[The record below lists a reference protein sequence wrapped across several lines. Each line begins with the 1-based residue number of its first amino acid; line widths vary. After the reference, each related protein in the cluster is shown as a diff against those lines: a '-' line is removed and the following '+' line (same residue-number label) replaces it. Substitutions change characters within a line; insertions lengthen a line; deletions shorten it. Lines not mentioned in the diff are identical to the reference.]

1 MVGPGTGRALA
12 SSIGACN
19 DREIASNFRVVKQPL
34 PKRVHLALRTRLLD
48 GSLPPGS
55 RLDYKQLSVELGVS
69 TTPVREAVTQ
79 LASEGFVELIP
90 RLGAVVR
97 SLTRNSAM
105 EFYEVREAVETF
117 AAMKAAERLS
127 TRHLEQLHLHLKS
140 MQSMFEQTSARG
152 SHRLE
157 SADLFTFLDA
167 DLAFHK
173 TILLAAR
180 NPALARTVEESHIQS
195 RIFYADRGVHDTLR
209 ISLACEQHANIL
221 AALENRDGPAAAE
234 AMRTHIRTSLD
245 FTLEHL
251 EASLEV

>member
-1 MVGPGTGRALA
+1 MVQTLGN
-12 SSIGACN
+12 SIGACN
-19 DREIASNFRVVKQPL
+19 ERKNASNFRPVKVPL

-48 GSLPPGS
+48 GSLPPGT

-127 TRHLEQLHLHLKS
+127 ERHLEQLRQHLGS
-140 MQSMFEQTSARG
+140 MRRMYEETSARG
-152 SHRLE
+152 SNKLE

-167 DLAFHK
+167 DIAFHK

-195 RIFYADRGVHDTLR
+195 RIFYADRGVHDTVRL
-209 ISLACEQHANIL
+209 SLACQQHADIL
-221 AALENRDGPAAAE
+221 AALEKRDGPAAAE
-234 AMRTHIRTSLD
+234 AMRSHIRTSLD

-251 EASLEV
+251 EASLEI

>member
-1 MVGPGTGRALA
+1 
-12 SSIGACN
+12 
-19 DREIASNFRVVKQPL
+19 VKQPL

-48 GSLPPGS
+48 GSLPPGT

-79 LASEGFVELIP
+79 LAAEGFVELIP

-117 AAMKAAERLS
+117 AAMKAAERIS
-127 TRHLEQLHLHLKS
+127 ERHLEQLRQHLDT
-140 MQSMFEQTSARG
+140 MQRMFDKTTALESK
-152 SHRLE
+152 RLE

-167 DLAFHK
+167 DIAFHK
-173 TILLAAR
+173 AILNGAR

-195 RIFYADRGVHDTLR
+195 RIFYADRGVHDTAR
-209 ISLACEQHANIL
+209 LARACKQHANIL
-221 AALENRDGPAAAE
+221 EALEKHDGIAAAE
-234 AMRTHIRTSLD
+234 AMRAHIRSSLEA
-245 FTLEHL
+245 TLEHL
-251 EASLEV
+251 EATLEN

>member
-1 MVGPGTGRALA
+1 M
-12 SSIGACN
+12 
-19 DREIASNFRVVKQPL
+19 
-34 PKRVHLALRTRLLD
+34 RTRLLD
-48 GSLPPGS
+48 GSLPPGT

-127 TRHLEQLHLHLKS
+127 ARHLEQLRQHLATMERLFNETRERGDNHLA
-140 MQSMFEQTSARG
+140 TS
-152 SHRLE
+152 
-157 SADLFTFLDA
+157 DLHTFLDA
-167 DLAFHK
+167 DISFHK

-195 RIFYADRGVHDTLR
+195 RIFYADRGVHDTIRL
-209 ISLACEQHANIL
+209 SLACKQHAEIL
-221 AALENRDGPAAAE
+221 AALEKRDGPAAAE
-234 AMRTHIRTSLD
+234 AMRTHIQTSLD

-251 EASLEV
+251 EAALEV

>member
-1 MVGPGTGRALA
+1 MR
-12 SSIGACN
+12 S
-19 DREIASNFRVVKQPL
+19 
-34 PKRVHLALRTRLLD
+34 RLLD
-48 GSLPPGS
+48 GSLPPGT

-79 LASEGFVELIP
+79 LAAEGFVELIP

-127 TRHLEQLHLHLKS
+127 ERHLDQLRLHLGT
-140 MQSMFEQTSARG
+140 MRRMFDESAERG
-152 SHRLE
+152 TQRLE

-167 DLAFHK
+167 DIAFHK
-173 TILLAAR
+173 TILVAAR

-195 RIFYADRGVHDTLR
+195 RIFYADRGVHDAPRLQ
-209 ISLACEQHANIL
+209 LACQQHAEIL
-221 AALENRDGPAAAE
+221 ASLENHDGPAAAE
-234 AMRTHIRTSLD
+234 AMRKHIQTSLE

-251 EASLEV
+251 EASLEG